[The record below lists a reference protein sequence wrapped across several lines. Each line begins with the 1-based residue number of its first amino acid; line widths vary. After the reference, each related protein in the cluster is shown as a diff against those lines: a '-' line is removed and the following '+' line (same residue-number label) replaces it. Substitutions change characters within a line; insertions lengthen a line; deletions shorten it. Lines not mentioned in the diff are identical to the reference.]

1 MTRPSTMKRVST
13 RIWTEQTD
21 LPVPPEMTTRLTAVA
36 WRLWSKVG
44 NKWRSALAHAACR
57 AMEEASLFGGDPLTL
72 LVERPF
78 RMARKGPRGRV
89 GLYLPRAPVRVE
101 QVRGFGFRPSDMGE

>member
-1 MTRPSTMKRVST
+1 MTRPSTMKRVAT

-44 NKWRSALAHAACR
+44 NRWRSALAHAACR

-78 RMARKGPRGRV
+78 RMVRTRPKGKV
-89 GLYLPRAPVRVE
+89 ALYRPRAPVQVSE
-101 QVRGFGFRPSDMGE
+101 VRGFAFRPSDMAE